1 MKDQIRIMIVDD
13 HEMVIQGLKA
23 LIENQP
29 GFRVTSTYNSGLEAI
44 KAYETDKQDIV
55 LMDINMPIINGFETS
70 AEILSKNKDEKIIM
84 LSMEVTR
91 AYMKKALEEGIKG
104 YVSKSADIFE
114 LLSAIKSVFQGNK
127 SFSNFI
133 SINS

>member
-1 MKDQIRIMIVDD
+1 MIVDD

-23 LIENQP
+23 LIESQP
-29 GFRVTSTYNSGLEAI
+29 GFVVTSSYNDGKEAI
-44 KAYETDKQDIV
+44 SEFDPENQDIV

-133 SINS
+133 SING

>member
-1 MKDQIRIMIVDD
+1 MIVDD

-29 GFRVTSTYNSGLEAI
+29 GFRVTRTYNSGLEAI
-44 KAYETDKQDIV
+44 EAYQKDRQDIV

-133 SINS
+133 SING